1 MQTTNPLVS
10 IIINCFNGEKFLEKA
25 LLSVFDQTYSNW
37 EIIFWDNQSNDNSIE
52 ILRKFKDPRI
62 KYFYASNKT
71 LLYEAR
77 NFAIEKAEGEFI
89 SFLDVDDWWESNKLE
104 KQILLFNN
112 PSIGVVYS
120 NFWFFN
126 SIKNT
131 KKLVNKN
138 YNLPSGNIELE
149 LLKNNFIG
157 LLTIMIRKEAIK
169 ELKIIF
175 DNRFHI
181 IGDYDLMIRLS
192 KNWNFNVCQEPL
204 SYYRWHGEN
213 ESIKHDYLGIN
224 EFEILVNEFENLYNE
239 PDKARKTR
247 LLNIN
252 LNYLKC
258 IKEKEN
264 MNFIKTLKYFCKIP
278 ISKNKLKL
286 IIIII
291 LPNIIFQKFRFK

>member
-1 MQTTNPLVS
+1 MQTTYPLVS
-10 IIINCFNGEKFLEKA
+10 IIINCYNGEKYLEEA

-37 EIIFWDNQSNDNSIE
+37 EIIFWDNQSNDNSLE

-77 NFAIEKAEGEFI
+77 NFAIENAKGEFI
-89 SFLDVDDWWESNKLE
+89 SFLDVDDWWTNDKLE

-112 PSIGVVYS
+112 QNIGVVYS

-131 KKLVNKN
+131 KKLVNEN
-138 YNLPSGNIELE
+138 NTLPSGNIELE

-169 ELKIIF
+169 DLKIIF
-175 DNRFHI
+175 NKRYHI

-192 KNWNFNVCQEPL
+192 NKWNFNVCQEPL

-224 EFEILVNEFENLYNE
+224 EFEILVNEFEYFDNK
-239 PDKARKTR
+239 PDKALKTR

-264 MNFIKTLKYFCKIP
+264 NNFIKTLYFFYKMPFSKI
-278 ISKNKLKL
+278 KLKL
-286 IIIII
+286 LIIII
-291 LPNIIFQKFRFK
+291 LPNIIYKKLRFK